1 VIAEGCVYITSEG
14 DTMAKS
20 AADQVVELMIDA
32 GIQRVYGVVGDSI
45 NPIIDAIRRTDGKL
59 RWVHCRN
66 EEVGAFAA
74 GSDALLTG
82 RIAACAGS
90 CGPGNLHLIQGL
102 YNSHRN
108 RAPVFAIAGQVP
120 TRFLGTE
127 YFQETHPER
136 IFRDCSHYCEA
147 AYTAVQAATMSR
159 LAIQSAITKRG
170 VGLVC
175 IPGDTLAQ
183 PAAVDLPAHP
193 FFTDPPRIRPTDDDL
208 EKLAQIINSA
218 RRPVIF
224 GGDGCRGAR
233 EQVLALAQKLN
244 APIGYSFRGKDV
256 LEADNTNGVG
266 MTGLLGWGGLQHGL
280 DRCDLLIL
288 LGTDFF
294 YTDFIPKRAKIV
306 QIDSD
311 PTHVGRRVPLELG
324 LCGHIAETL
333 NALLPRIKPQEIGRA
348 FLDEVLAAHE
358 TATKHMRTY
367 VEHGGS
373 DGKLRPEQVSDAV
386 NRLCSPDSIIIAD
399 TGMSCVWAAQFLRLR
414 RGQRVM
420 TSFNHGTMANAM
432 PDAIG
437 AQMAFPNRQVIAFCG
452 DGGLSMLLGDLLTIV
467 SQKLPIKIIVF
478 NNSTLGMV
486 RLEMM
491 VGGYPFWGTEMHNPD
506 FSAVAKAMGFHAER
520 VERKADLAPAI
531 ERAFAHPGPALL
543 DVTTDPNALSAPPK
557 ATYEEARG
565 FALAMTRM
573 VMDHRGDQVFELVKD
588 NIRGMV

>member
-1 VIAEGCVYITSEG
+1 
-14 DTMAKS
+14 MAKT
-20 AADQVVELMIDA
+20 AADQVVEMMIDA

-45 NPIIDAIRRTDGKL
+45 NPIVDSIRKTNGKL

-74 GSDALLTG
+74 GADALLTG
-82 RIAACAGS
+82 QIAACAGS
-90 CGPGNLHLIQGL
+90 CGPGNTHLIQGL

-120 TRFLGTE
+120 SRFIGTE

-136 IFRDCSHYCEA
+136 IFRECSHYCEA

-193 FFTDPPRIRPTDDDL
+193 FFTDPPRVRPTDDDL
-208 EKLAQIINSA
+208 DKLAQILNA
-218 RRPVIF
+218 AQRPVIF

-233 EQVLALAQKLN
+233 EQVVALSQKLN
-244 APIGYSFRGKDV
+244 APIGYSYRGKDV
-256 LEADNTNGVG
+256 LEADNPNGVG
-266 MTGLLGWGGLQHGL
+266 MVGLLGWGGLQHGL
-280 DRCDLLIL
+280 DRCDVLIM

-294 YTDFIPKRAKIV
+294 YTDFMPKHTKIV

-311 PTHVGRRVPLELG
+311 PAHVGRRVPLEMG

-333 NALLPRIKPQEIGRA
+333 DALLPRIKSRSDDRA
-348 FLDEVLAAHE
+348 FLDEILAIHE
-358 TATKHMRTY
+358 KAKKHMQTY

-373 DGKLRPEQVSDAV
+373 DGKLRPEHVSSTV
-386 NRLCSPDSIIIAD
+386 NHLCSPDSIIIAD
-399 TGMSCVWAAQFLRLR
+399 TGMSCVWAAQFLQLR

-437 AQMAFPNRQVIAFCG
+437 AQMAFPNRQVIAYCG

-486 RLEMM
+486 RLEQM

-506 FSAVAKAMGFHAER
+506 FSAVAKAMGFYAER
-520 VERKADLAPAI
+520 VERKADVAPAI
-531 ERAFAHPGPALL
+531 ERAFAYPGPALL
-543 DVTTDPNALSAPPK
+543 DMTTDPNAMSAPPK
-557 ATYEEARG
+557 TTFQEARG

-573 VMDHRGDQVFELVKD
+573 VMDHRGDQVFEMVKD
-588 NIRGMV
+588 NIRGMI

>member
-1 VIAEGCVYITSEG
+1 MSKT
-14 DTMAKS
+14 
-20 AADQVVELMIDA
+20 AADQIVEMMISA

-45 NPIIDAIRRTDGKL
+45 NPLIDSIRKTNGKL
-59 RWVHCRN
+59 RWVLCRN

-74 GSDALLTG
+74 GADALLTG

-108 RAPVFAIAGQVP
+108 RASVFAIAGQVP

-175 IPGDTLAQ
+175 IPGDTMAQ

-208 EKLAQIINSA
+208 DKLAQILNSA
-218 RRPVIF
+218 QRPLIF

-233 EQVLALAQKLN
+233 EQVLALSQKLN
-244 APIGYSFRGKDV
+244 APIGYSYRGKDV
-256 LEADNTNGVG
+256 LEADNANGVG

-280 DRCDLLIL
+280 DRCDVLIM

-294 YTDFIPKRAKIV
+294 YTDFMPKHTKIV

-311 PTHVGRRVPLELG
+311 PTHVGRRVSLELG
-324 LCGHIAETL
+324 LCGHMAETL
-333 NALLPRIKPQEIGRA
+333 DALLPRIKSRGGDGV
-348 FLDEVLAAHE
+348 FLDDVLAAHKA
-358 TATKHMRTY
+358 ATKHIQAY

-386 NRLCSPDSIIIAD
+386 SRLCSPDSIIIAD
-399 TGMSCVWAAQFLRLR
+399 TGMCCVWAAQHLRLR

-432 PDAIG
+432 PDSIG

-467 SQKLPIKIIVF
+467 AQKLPIKIIVF

-486 RLEMM
+486 RLEQM

-506 FSAVAKAMGFHAER
+506 FSAVARAIGFHAER
-520 VERKADLAPAI
+520 VERRADVSPAI
-531 ERAFAHPGPALL
+531 ERAFAHAGPALL
-543 DVTTDPNALSAPPK
+543 DITTDPDAMAAPPK

-573 VMDHRGDQVFELVKD
+573 VLDNRTGQVLELVKD

>member
-1 VIAEGCVYITSEG
+1 
-14 DTMAKS
+14 MAKT
-20 AADQVVELMIDA
+20 AADQVAEMMIDA
-32 GIQRVYGVVGDSI
+32 GIQRIYGVVGDSI
-45 NPIIDAIRRTDGKL
+45 NPIVDAIRRTDGKL
-59 RWVHCRN
+59 RWVHCRS

-74 GSDALLTG
+74 GADALLTG
-82 RIAACAGS
+82 QIAACAGS

-147 AYTAVQAATMSR
+147 AYTAVQATTMSR

-170 VGLVC
+170 VGMVC

-183 PAAVDLPAHP
+183 PAAVDLPTHP
-193 FFTDPPRIRPTDDDL
+193 FFTSPPRIRPTDDDL
-208 EKLAQIINSA
+208 DNLAQILNSA
-218 RRPVIF
+218 QRPLIF
-224 GGDGCRGAR
+224 GGEGCRGAR
-233 EQVLALAQKLN
+233 DQVLALAQKLN
-244 APIGYSFRGKDV
+244 APIGFSYRGKDV
-256 LEADNTNGVG
+256 LEADNANAVG
-266 MTGLLGWGGLQHGL
+266 MTGLLGWGGLQKGFEQ
-280 DRCDLLIL
+280 CDVLIM
-288 LGTDFF
+288 LGTDFP
-294 YTDFIPKRAKIV
+294 YIDFIPKHPKIV

-311 PTHVGRRVPLELG
+311 PTHLGRRVALELG
-324 LCGHIAETL
+324 LCGHVAETL
-333 NALLPRIKPQEIGRA
+333 DALLPRIQSRGDDRG
-348 FLDEVLAAHE
+348 FLDDVLAAHQ
-358 TATKHMRTY
+358 TAMKHMQTY

-373 DGKLRPEQVSDAV
+373 DGKLRPEHVGDAV
-386 NRLCSPDSIIIAD
+386 SRACSPDSIIIAD
-399 TGMSCVWAAQFLRLR
+399 TGMCVVWAAQFLRLR

-432 PDAIG
+432 PDSIG

-467 SQKLPIKIIVF
+467 SQKLPIKIILF

-486 RLEMM
+486 RLEQM

-506 FSAVAKAMGFHAER
+506 FSAVAKAIGFHAER
-520 VERKADLAPAI
+520 VERKADVASAI

-543 DVTTDPNALSAPPK
+543 DMTTDPNALSAPPK
-557 ATYEEARG
+557 ATFEEARG

-573 VMDHRGDQVFELVKD
+573 VLDHRGDQVLELMKD

>member
-1 VIAEGCVYITSEG
+1 
-14 DTMAKS
+14 MAKT
-20 AADQVVELMIDA
+20 AADQVAEMMIDA

-45 NPIIDAIRRTDGKL
+45 NPIVDAIRRTDGKL

-74 GSDALLTG
+74 GADALLTG
-82 RIAACAGS
+82 QIAACAGS

-170 VGLVC
+170 VGMVC

-193 FFTDPPRIRPTDDDL
+193 FSTDPPRIRPTDGDL
-208 EKLAQIINSA
+208 DKLAQIINSA
-218 RRPVIF
+218 RRPLIF
-224 GGDGCRGAR
+224 GGEGCRGAR
-233 EQVLALAQKLN
+233 DQVLALSQKLN
-244 APIGYSFRGKDV
+244 APIGFSYRGKDV
-256 LEADNTNGVG
+256 LEADNPNAVG
-266 MTGLLGWGGLQHGL
+266 MTGLLGWGGLQKGL
-280 DRCDLLIL
+280 DQCDVFIM
-288 LGTDFF
+288 LGTDFP
-294 YTDFIPKRAKIV
+294 YVDFIPKQPKIV

-311 PTHVGRRVPLELG
+311 PTHLGRRAPLELG
-324 LCGHIAETL
+324 LCGHVADTL
-333 NALLPRIKPQEIGRA
+333 DALLPRIKSRGHDRV
-348 FLDEVLAAHE
+348 FLDEVLAGHA
-358 TATKHMRTY
+358 TAMEHMKTY

-373 DGKLRPEQVSDAV
+373 DGKTPSRTRGRCRQPPLLTRFDHYRGYRHVRRVGGAIPAAASRAKSNDFVQSRHDGQRHARLHRRANGISEPTGHRLLRRRRSLHAHG
-386 NRLCSPDSIIIAD
+386 RSPDH
-399 TGMSCVWAAQFLRLR
+399 RLR
-414 RGQRVM
+414 KSFPSRSLSSTTQPWEWFGWNRWSAVIPSGGPKCTTPISAPWQEPSASMRNASNERQTSPPRSSVPLHIRGQRCW
-420 TSFNHGTMANAM
+420 TS
-432 PDAIG
+432 P
-437 AQMAFPNRQVIAFCG
+437 
-452 DGGLSMLLGDLLTIV
+452 
-467 SQKLPIKIIVF
+467 PIR
-478 NNSTLGMV
+478 TPC
-486 RLEMM
+486 RL
-491 VGGYPFWGTEMHNPD
+491 
-506 FSAVAKAMGFHAER
+506 
-520 VERKADLAPAI
+520 
-531 ERAFAHPGPALL
+531 
-543 DVTTDPNALSAPPK
+543 PPK

-573 VMDHRGDQVFELVKD
+573 VMDHRSDQVFDLVKD

>member
-1 VIAEGCVYITSEG
+1 
-14 DTMAKS
+14 MAKT
-20 AADQVVELMIDA
+20 AADQVAEMMIDA

-45 NPIIDAIRRTDGKL
+45 NPIVDAIRRTNGKL

-82 RIAACAGS
+82 QIAACAGS

-108 RAPVFAIAGQVP
+108 RASVFAIAGQVP

-208 EKLAQIINSA
+208 DKFAQILNSA
-218 RRPVIF
+218 QRPVIF

-233 EQVLALAQKLN
+233 EQVLALSQKLN
-244 APIGYSFRGKDV
+244 APVGYSYRGKDV
-256 LEADNTNGVG
+256 LEADNANGVG
-266 MTGLLGWGGLQHGL
+266 MTGLLGWGGLQRGL
-280 DRCDLLIL
+280 DRSDLLIM

-294 YTDFIPKRAKIV
+294 YTDFIPKHTKIV

-333 NALLPRIKPQEIGRA
+333 DALLPRIKSRGNDRA
-348 FLDEVLAAHE
+348 FLDEILGAHE
-358 TATKHMRTY
+358 ATRKHMQAY

-373 DGKLRPEQVSDAV
+373 DGKLRPEQVGDVVS
-386 NRLCSPDSIIIAD
+386 RLCSSDSIIIAD
-399 TGMSCVWAAQFLRLR
+399 TGMCCVWAAQHLRLR

-452 DGGLSMLLGDLLTIV
+452 DGGLSMLMGDLLTIV
-467 SQKLPIKIIVF
+467 SQKLPIKIVVF

-486 RLEMM
+486 RLEQL

-506 FSAVAKAMGFHAER
+506 FSAVAKAIGFHAER
-520 VERKADLAPAI
+520 VERKADVASAI

-543 DVTTDPNALSAPPK
+543 DITTDPNAMSAPPK

-573 VMDHRGDQVFELVKD
+573 VLDHRSDQVLELVKD

>member
-1 VIAEGCVYITSEG
+1 MSKT
-14 DTMAKS
+14 
-20 AADQVVELMIDA
+20 AADQIAEMMIEV
-32 GIQRVYGVVGDSI
+32 GIQRVYGLVGDSI
-45 NPIIDAIRRTDGKL
+45 NPMTDAIRRTKGKL
-59 RWVHCRN
+59 QWVHVRN

-74 GSDALLTG
+74 GAEALLTG
-82 RIAACAGS
+82 QITACAGS
-90 CGPGNLHLIQGL
+90 CGPGNMHLIQGL

-159 LAIQSAITKRG
+159 LAIQTAITKRG

-175 IPGDTLAQ
+175 IPGDTMAQ
-183 PAAVDLPAHP
+183 PAAVDLPTHP
-193 FFTDPPRIRPTDDDL
+193 FFTDPPRIRPTDADL
-208 EKLAQIINSA
+208 DRLAEILNSA

-233 EQVLALAQKLN
+233 DKVLALSEKLN
-244 APIGYSFRGKDV
+244 APIGYSYRGKDV
-256 LEADNTNGVG
+256 LEAENPNGVG
-266 MTGLLGWGGLQHGL
+266 MTGLLGWGGLQHAL
-280 DRCDLLIL
+280 KHCDVLIM

-294 YTDFIPKRAKIV
+294 YTDFLPKHAKIV

-311 PTHVGRRVPLELG
+311 PTHIGRRVALELG
-324 LCGHIAETL
+324 LCGHVAETL
-333 NALLPRIKPQEIGRA
+333 DALLPRIESRGKDRA
-348 FLDEVLAAHE
+348 FLDDCLAAHQ
-358 TATKHMRTY
+358 TATNHMQAY
-367 VEHGGS
+367 VQHGGS
-373 DGKLRPEQVSDAV
+373 DGRLRPEQVGDAV
-386 NRLCSPDSIIIAD
+386 SRLCSPDAIFTAD
-399 TGMSCVWAAQFLRLR
+399 TGMCCVWAAQHLRLQ
-414 RGQRVM
+414 RGHRFM

-437 AQMAFPNRQVIAFCG
+437 AQMGFPNRQVVALCG

-486 RLEMM
+486 RLEQM
-491 VGGYPFWGTEMHNPD
+491 VGGYPFWGTEVQNPD
-506 FSAVAKAMGFHAER
+506 FSAVARAIGFHAER
-520 VERKADLAPAI
+520 VEHKADLAGAI

-543 DVTTDPNALSAPPK
+543 DVTTDPNAMSAPPK

-573 VMDHRGDQVFELVKD
+573 VLDHRGDQVLELARD
-588 NIRGMV
+588 NIREVTGAL